1 VLAKLSEVLV
11 VETLRRYISR
21 MPEGQTGWLAGL
33 RDRAVGKC
41 LALMHEKPAHPWTI
55 ESLAREAGT
64 SRSVLAE
71 KFTHYVGQSPI
82 QYLARWRMAIASN
95 LLRRSGSSLMQIAL
109 EVGYETDAAFSRA
122 FKREF
127 GVPPASWRRQHD
139 AEAPPALKRAK
150 RSARS
155 AR

>member
-1 VLAKLSEVLV
+1 
-11 VETLRRYISR
+11 
-21 MPEGQTGWLAGL
+21 
-33 RDRAVGKC
+33 
-41 LALMHEKPAHPWTI
+41 MHEKPAHPWTI
-55 ESLAREAGT
+55 DSLAREAGA

-82 QYLARWRMAIASN
+82 QYLAKWRMAIASN

-127 GVPPASWRRQHD
+127 GVPPASWRRQHG
-139 AEAPPALKRAK
+139 AEAPP
-150 RSARS
+150 
-155 AR
+155 